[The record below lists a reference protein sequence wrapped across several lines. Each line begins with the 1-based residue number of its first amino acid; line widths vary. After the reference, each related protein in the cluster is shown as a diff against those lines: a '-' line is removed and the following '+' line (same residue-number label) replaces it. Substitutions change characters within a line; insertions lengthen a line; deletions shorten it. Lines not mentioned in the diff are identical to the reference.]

1 MPGWLA
7 EVLKALGFTTPFI
20 YAAATYGLFHLADK
34 KASGQAKRAISG
46 WLEPKEYDKAAVSA
60 AIIEMFDRVYTR
72 PLLSWRALFRSAL
85 ITFAVTLIV
94 LREFAPKILF
104 SIFFYP
110 DFPVVIG
117 LLLSIALNIMFD
129 FLALFIIKWLLRLAI
144 NPVAALIIGPALGMC
159 LVATLAILRLLLLA
173 IFFTYVKSNT
183 AFVGLAFVYLLLL
196 EAMGAQASLTGA
208 ADVAA
213 LLVHLWLPLFALCV
227 GLAKGLNYVLLA
239 TKRVQWFLKRG
250 KEHPFDAL
258 GFVAAPLVFLGL
270 IAVQAAFL

>member
-104 SIFFYP
+104 SIFF
-110 DFPVVIG
+110 
-117 LLLSIALNIMFD
+117 
-129 FLALFIIKWLLRLAI
+129 
-144 NPVAALIIGPALGMC
+144 
-159 LVATLAILRLLLLA
+159 
-173 IFFTYVKSNT
+173 
-183 AFVGLAFVYLLLL
+183 
-196 EAMGAQASLTGA
+196 
-208 ADVAA
+208 
-213 LLVHLWLPLFALCV
+213 LP
-227 GLAKGLNYVLLA
+227 
-239 TKRVQWFLKRG
+239 
-250 KEHPFDAL
+250 
-258 GFVAAPLVFLGL
+258 
-270 IAVQAAFL
+270 